1 MDKNTSEVELH
12 DGLKLIMHFDGNYA
26 ERITCNGQPITTVE
40 ARRLIDQSIE
50 AINEMQQGES

>member
-1 MDKNTSEVELH
+1 MEANTSEIILH
-12 DGLKLIMHFDGNYA
+12 DGLKLVIHFDGRYA
-26 ERITCNGQPITTVE
+26 NRVTCNGQPITTVE